1 MEKIKGDRLKETL
14 RLLKELQ
21 RVGIRVNDSGYKE
34 IQRLMTAW
42 VNDGVALTTVVELY
56 RYGRQADLYLPSKA
70 DRAASINLRV
80 VKQAE
85 EAEEAEDGS
94 KDSIP

>member
-1 MEKIKGDRLKETL
+1 MEKSKADRLKETL

-21 RVGIRVNDSGYKE
+21 RVGIRTNDPGYKE
-34 IQRLMTAW
+34 IQRLMTVW

-80 VKQAE
+80 VQQAE
-85 EAEEAEDGS
+85 DTEDGS

>member
-1 MEKIKGDRLKETL
+1 MAEKTKGDRLKETV
-14 RLLKELQ
+14 RLLNELQ
-21 RVGIRVNDSGYKE
+21 RVGIRKTDSGYRE

-42 VNDGVALTTVVELY
+42 VNDGVALSTMVELY

-80 VKQAE
+80 IKV
-85 EAEEAEDGS
+85 EDEDLSGS
-94 KDSIP
+94 VS